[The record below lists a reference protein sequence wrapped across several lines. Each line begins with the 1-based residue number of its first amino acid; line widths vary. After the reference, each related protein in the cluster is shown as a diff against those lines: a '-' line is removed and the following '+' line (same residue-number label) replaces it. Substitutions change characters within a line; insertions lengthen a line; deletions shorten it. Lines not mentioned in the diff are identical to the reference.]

1 MTQAFASEESEAL
14 SLEEAAAAASNCTR
28 EFRADPHPVYAAL
41 REKAPVCPMSPPHG
55 VETYL
60 ITRYDDARAA
70 LADPRLSKDMYGAL
84 DAYHRIF
91 GDSSIALDDNML
103 FSDPPK
109 HTRLRRIVGST
120 FTPKRVEALRARVQ
134 QITDELLDACP
145 KSGAV
150 NLLPE
155 FCFPLPLQVIC
166 ELLGVPENER
176 RQAQEWSATVAQ
188 TGFGPEAR
196 KKLEIAEGNLRDYL
210 VDLCAR
216 KRQEPDGGLLSALV
230 TAQDQEG
237 ALTDHELVSTAWVL
251 LFAGH
256 KSTAYQIGNAVYH
269 LLSRPD
275 QKELALR
282 DANSLNAAIEEI
294 FRFESSVEN
303 STFRHAKEDIV
314 IRDVLIPKGALVQ
327 ISITGANRD
336 PEMFAAPDELD
347 VQRPNVQATHLAF
360 GYGPHYC
367 IGAPLARLEMQLA
380 LTSLFARFPR
390 MTLAVAPEEARWL
403 TVPFPAFRGLA
414 ELPVVLD
421 PS

>member
-14 SLEEAAAAASNCTR
+14 SPEEAAAAASSCSR
-28 EFRADPHPVYAAL
+28 EFRANPHPVYATL
-41 REKAPVCPMSPPHG
+41 REKAPVCPLSPPHG
-55 VETYL
+55 VDTYL

-70 LADPRLSKDMYGAL
+70 LADPRLSKDMYGAI

-120 FTPKRVEALRARVQ
+120 FTPKRVESLRTRIQ
-134 QITDELLDACP
+134 QITDDLLDQCP
-145 KSGAV
+145 TSGPV

-155 FCFPLPLQVIC
+155 FCFPLPMHVIC

-176 RQAQEWSATVAQ
+176 KQAQEWSATVAQ

-196 KKLEIAEGNLRDYL
+196 KALEIAEGNLRDYL
-210 VDLCAR
+210 VGLCAR
-216 KRQEPDGGLLSALV
+216 KRSEPDGGLLSALV

-282 DANSLNAAIEEI
+282 DATSLTSAIEEI
-294 FRFESSVEN
+294 FRFETSVEN
-303 STFRHAKEDIV
+303 STFRWAKEDIV
-314 IRDVLIPKGALVQ
+314 LRDQLIPKGALVQ

-336 PEMFAAPDELD
+336 PEMFAAPDEMD
-347 VQRPNVQATHLAF
+347 VRRKNVQATHLAF

-367 IGAPLARLEMQLA
+367 IGAPLARLEMHTA
-380 LTSLFARFPR
+380 LSSLFGRFPR
-390 MTLAVAPEEARWL
+390 MTLDVAPEDARWL

>member
-14 SLEEAAAAASNCTR
+14 SSETAAAAASSCSR
-28 EFRADPHPVYAAL
+28 EFRANPHPVYAAL
-41 REKAPVCPMSPPHG
+41 RESAPVCPLSPPHG

-70 LADPRLSKDMYGAL
+70 LADPRLSKDMYGAI

-120 FTPKRVEALRARVQ
+120 FTPKRVESLRPRVQ
-134 QITDELLDACP
+134 QITDELLDQCAT
-145 KSGAV
+145 SGPM

-155 FCFPLPLQVIC
+155 FCFPLPLHVIC

-176 RQAQEWSATVAQ
+176 KQAQEWSATVAQ

-196 KKLEIAEGNLRDYL
+196 KALEIAEGKLRDYL
-210 VDLCAR
+210 ADLCAR
-216 KRQEPDGGLLSALV
+216 KRKEPDAGLLSALV
-230 TAQDQEG
+230 TAKDQEG

-256 KSTAYQIGNAVYH
+256 KSTAYQIGNAVHH

-282 DANSLNAAIEEI
+282 DATSMAAAIEEI

-303 STFRHAKEDIV
+303 STFRYATEDIV
-314 IRDVLIPKGALVQ
+314 LRDTLIPKGALVQ

-336 PEMFAAPDELD
+336 PEMFTAPNELD
-347 VQRPNVQATHLAF
+347 VQRLNVQATHLAF

-367 IGAPLARLEMQLA
+367 VGASLARLEMQIA
-380 LTSLFARFPR
+380 LGALFGRFPR
-390 MTLAVAPEEARWL
+390 MEPAVAPEDARWM

>member
-14 SLEEAAAAASNCTR
+14 SSEEAAAAASSCSR
-28 EFRADPHPVYAAL
+28 EFRANPHPVYAAL
-41 REKAPVCPMSPPHG
+41 RETAPVCLLSPPHG
-55 VETYL
+55 VQTYL

-70 LADPRLSKDMYGAL
+70 LADPRLSKDMYGAI

-109 HTRLRRIVGST
+109 HTRLRRIVGNT
-120 FTPKRVEALRARVQ
+120 FTPKRVESLRTRVQ
-134 QITDELLDACP
+134 QITDELLDRCP
-145 KSGAV
+145 TSGPV

-176 RQAQEWSATVAQ
+176 KQAQEWSATVAQ

-196 KKLEIAEGNLRDYL
+196 AKLEIAEGNLRDYL

-216 KRQEPDGGLLSALV
+216 KRSEPDGGLLSALV

-237 ALTDHELVSTAWVL
+237 SLTDHELVSTAWVL

-282 DANSLNAAIEEI
+282 DASAMNAAIEEI
-294 FRFESSVEN
+294 FRFETSVEN
-303 STFRHAKEDIV
+303 STFRHAKEDVV
-314 IRDVLIPKGALVQ
+314 IRDTLIPKGALVQ

-336 PEMFAAPDELD
+336 PEMFTAPNELD
-347 VQRPNVQATHLAF
+347 VRRPNVQATHLAF

-367 IGAPLARLEMQLA
+367 VGAPLARLEMQIA
-380 LTSLFARFPR
+380 LGTLFARHPR
-390 MTLAVAPEEARWL
+390 MALVGAPEDARWM

>member
-14 SLEEAAAAASNCTR
+14 SFEEAAAAASSCSR
-28 EFRADPHPVYAAL
+28 EFRADPHPVYATL
-41 REKAPVCPMSPPHG
+41 REAAPVCPMSPPHG

-70 LADPRLSKDMYGAL
+70 LADPRFSKDMYGAL

-120 FTPKRVEALRARVQ
+120 FTPKRVEALRPRVE
-134 QITDELLDACP
+134 QITAGLLDRCP
-145 KSGAV
+145 TSAPV
-150 NLLPE
+150 DLLPE

-176 RQAQEWSATVAQ
+176 QKAQEWSATVAK

-196 KKLEIAEGNLRDYL
+196 AKLEIAEGNLREYL
-210 VDLCAR
+210 VELCAR
-216 KRQEPDGGLLSALV
+216 KRREPDDGLLSALV
-230 TAQDQEG
+230 TAKDQEG

-256 KSTAYQIGNAVYH
+256 KTTAYQIGNTVHH
-269 LLSRPD
+269 LLGRPE
-275 QKELALR
+275 QKAMALK
-282 DANSLNAAIEEI
+282 DASALNAAIEEVL
-294 FRFESSVEN
+294 RFETSVEN
-303 STFRHAKEDIV
+303 ATFRHATEDV
-314 IRDVLIPKGALVQ
+314 VLRDTLIPKGALVQ
-327 ISITGANRD
+327 ISLAGANRD
-336 PEMFAAPDELD
+336 PEMFAEPNEMD
-347 VQRPNVQATHLAF
+347 VRRPNVQATHLAF
-360 GYGPHYC
+360 GFGPHYC
-367 IGAPLARLEMQLA
+367 VGAPLARLEMQTA
-380 LTSLFARFPR
+380 LTTLFARFPR
-390 MTLAVAPEEARWL
+390 VARAGDPGEARWM

>member
-14 SLEEAAAAASNCTR
+14 SPEEAAAAASACSR
-28 EFRADPHPVYAAL
+28 EFRANPHPVYAAL
-41 REKAPVCPMSPPHG
+41 RETAPVCPLSPPHG

-70 LADPRLSKDMYGAL
+70 LADPRLSKDMYGAI

-120 FTPKRVEALRARVQ
+120 FTPKRVESLRSRVQ
-134 QITDELLDACP
+134 QITDELLDQCP
-145 KSGAV
+145 ASGPF

-155 FCFPLPLQVIC
+155 FCFPLPLHVIC

-176 RQAQEWSATVAQ
+176 KQAQEWSATVAQ

-216 KRQEPDGGLLSALV
+216 KRKEPDSGLLSALV
-230 TAQDQEG
+230 TAQDVDG

-269 LLSRPD
+269 LLAQPE
-275 QKELALR
+275 QKQLALR
-282 DANSLNAAIEEI
+282 DETAMTAAIEEI
-294 FRFESSVEN
+294 FRFETSVEN
-303 STFRHAKEDIV
+303 STFRHATEDIV
-314 IRDVLIPKGALVQ
+314 MRDTLIPKGALVQ
-327 ISITGANRD
+327 ISITGAHRD
-336 PEMFAAPDELD
+336 PEAFADPDRLD
-347 VQRPNVQATHLAF
+347 VTRPNVQATHIAF
-360 GYGPHYC
+360 GVGPHYC
-367 IGAPLARLEMQLA
+367 IGAPLARLEMQIA
-380 LTSLFARFPR
+380 LTTLFGRYPR
-390 MTLAVAPEEARWL
+390 MALAGAPEDARWL

>member
-1 MTQAFASEESEAL
+1 MTQAFASEEMS
-14 SLEEAAAAASNCTR
+14 SDEAAAAASSCSR
-28 EFRADPHPVYAAL
+28 EFRANPHPVYAAL
-41 REKAPVCPMSPPHG
+41 RATAPVCPLTPPHG
-55 VETYL
+55 VDTYL

-70 LADPRLSKDMYGAL
+70 LADPRLSKDMYGAI

-109 HTRLRRIVGST
+109 HTRLRRIVGTT
-120 FTPKRVEALRARVQ
+120 FTPKRVESLRPKVQ
-134 QITDELLDACP
+134 KIADELLERCP
-145 KSGAV
+145 ASEPV

-155 FCFPLPLQVIC
+155 FCFPLPLHVIC

-196 KKLEIAEGNLRDYL
+196 KALEQAEGNLRDYL
-210 VDLCAR
+210 VDLIAR
-216 KRQEPDGGLLSALV
+216 KRQEPDGALLSALV
-230 TAQDQEG
+230 TAQDEDG

-269 LLSRPD
+269 LLSRPE
-275 QKELALR
+275 QKRLAFR
-282 DANSLNAAIEEI
+282 DPKATAAAVEEI
-294 FRFESSVEN
+294 FRFETSVEN
-303 STFRHAKEDIV
+303 STFRYATEDIKM
-314 IRDVLIPKGALVQ
+314 RDTLIPKGALVQ
-327 ISITGANRD
+327 ISLTAANRD
-336 PEMFAAPDELD
+336 PEMFPDPDRMD
-347 VQRPNVQATHLAF
+347 VERPNVQATHLAF
-360 GYGPHYC
+360 GLGPHYC
-367 IGAPLARLEMQLA
+367 IGAPLARLEMQIA
-380 LTSLFARFPR
+380 LGTLFGRHPGMALVGEP
-390 MTLAVAPEEARWL
+390 ADVRWL

>member
-1 MTQAFASEESEAL
+1 MTQAFASEETSSED
-14 SLEEAAAAASNCTR
+14 AAAAASACSR
-28 EFRADPHPVYAAL
+28 EFRANPHPVYAAL
-41 REKAPVCPMSPPHG
+41 RATAPVCPLKPPHG
-55 VETYL
+55 VDTYL

-70 LADPRLSKDMYGAL
+70 LADPRLSKDMYGAI

-109 HTRLRRIVGST
+109 HTRLRRIVGTT
-120 FTPKRVEALRARVQ
+120 FTPKRVESLRPKVQ
-134 QITDELLDACP
+134 EITDELLDRCP
-145 KSGAV
+145 ASEPV
-150 NLLPE
+150 NLLQE
-155 FCFPLPLQVIC
+155 FCFPLPLHVIC

-196 KKLEIAEGNLRDYL
+196 KALELAEGNLRDYL
-210 VDLCAR
+210 VDLIAR
-216 KRQEPDGGLLSALV
+216 KRKEPDGALLSALV
-230 TAQDQEG
+230 TARDEDG

-269 LLSRPD
+269 LLGQPE
-275 QKELALR
+275 QKRLAFR
-282 DANSLNAAIEEI
+282 DPGATAAAVEEI
-294 FRFESSVEN
+294 FRFETSVEN
-303 STFRHAKEDIV
+303 STFRYATEDIKM
-314 IRDVLIPKGALVQ
+314 RDTLIPKGALVQ
-327 ISITGANRD
+327 ISLTAANRD
-336 PEMFAAPDELD
+336 PEMFPDPDRMD
-347 VQRPNVQATHLAF
+347 VERPNVQATHLAF
-360 GYGPHYC
+360 GLGPHYC
-367 IGAPLARLEMQLA
+367 IGAPLARLEMQIA
-380 LTSLFARFPR
+380 LTTLFGRHPGMA
-390 MTLAVAPEEARWL
+390 LAAEPENVPWL

>member
-14 SLEEAAAAASNCTR
+14 SPEEAAAAASGCSR
-28 EFRADPHPVYAAL
+28 EFRANPHPVYAAL
-41 REKAPVCPMSPPHG
+41 RESAPVCPLSPPHG

-70 LADPRLSKDMYGAL
+70 LADPRLSKDMYGAI

-120 FTPKRVEALRARVQ
+120 FTPKRVESLRARVQ
-134 QITDELLDACP
+134 QITDELLDQCP
-145 KSGAV
+145 ASGTV

-155 FCFPLPLQVIC
+155 FCFPLPLHVIC

-176 RQAQEWSATVAQ
+176 KQAQEWSATVAQ

-210 VDLCAR
+210 VELCAR
-216 KRQEPDGGLLSALV
+216 KRKEPDSGLLSALV
-230 TAQDQEG
+230 MAQDEDG

-269 LLSRPD
+269 LLAQPE
-275 QKELALR
+275 QKQLALR
-282 DANSLNAAIEEI
+282 DADAMTAAIEEI
-294 FRFESSVEN
+294 FRFETSVEN
-303 STFRHAKEDIV
+303 STFRHATEDIV
-314 IRDVLIPKGALVQ
+314 MRDTRIPKGALVQ
-327 ISITGANRD
+327 ISITGAHRD
-336 PEMFAAPDELD
+336 PEAFADPDRLD
-347 VQRPNVQATHLAF
+347 VTRPNVQAAHIAF
-360 GYGPHYC
+360 GVGPHYC
-367 IGAPLARLEMQLA
+367 IGAPLARLEMQIA
-380 LTSLFARFPR
+380 LTTLFGRYPR
-390 MTLAVAPEEARWL
+390 MTLVGAPEDARWL

>member
-1 MTQAFASEESEAL
+1 MTQAFASEEMSP
-14 SLEEAAAAASNCTR
+14 EEAAAAASACSR

-41 REKAPVCPMSPPHG
+41 RATAPVCPLKPPHG
-55 VETYL
+55 VDTYL

-70 LADPRLSKDMYGAL
+70 LADPRLSKDMYGAI

-109 HTRLRRIVGST
+109 HTRLRRIVGTT
-120 FTPKRVEALRARVQ
+120 FTPKRVESLRPKVQ
-134 QITDELLDACP
+134 KIADELLDRCP
-145 KSGAV
+145 ASEPL

-155 FCFPLPLQVIC
+155 FCFPLPLHVIC

-196 KKLEIAEGNLRDYL
+196 KALELAEGNLRDYL
-210 VDLCAR
+210 VDLIAR
-216 KRQEPDGGLLSALV
+216 KRKEPDGALLSALV
-230 TAQDQEG
+230 TAQDEDG

-269 LLSRPD
+269 LLSRPE
-275 QKELALR
+275 QKRLAFR
-282 DANSLNAAIEEI
+282 DPEATAAAVEEI
-294 FRFESSVEN
+294 FRFETSVEN
-303 STFRHAKEDIV
+303 STFRYATEDIKM
-314 IRDVLIPKGALVQ
+314 RDTLIPKGALVQ
-327 ISITGANRD
+327 ISLTAANRD
-336 PEMFAAPDELD
+336 PEMFPDPDRMD
-347 VQRPNVQATHLAF
+347 VERPNVQATHLAF
-360 GYGPHYC
+360 GLGPHYC
-367 IGAPLARLEMQLA
+367 IGAPLARLEMQIA
-380 LTSLFARFPR
+380 LTTLFGRHPDMA
-390 MTLAVAPEEARWL
+390 LVGEPESVRWL
-403 TVPFPAFRGLA
+403 TVPFPAFRGVA

>member
-1 MTQAFASEESEAL
+1 MSQAFASEEL
-14 SLEEAAAAASNCTR
+14 SSDEAAAAASSCSR
-28 EFRADPHPVYAAL
+28 EFRADPHPVYAVL
-41 REKAPVCPMSPPHG
+41 REKAPVCPLSPPHG
-55 VETYL
+55 VQTYL

-109 HTRLRRIVGST
+109 HTRLRRIVGNT
-120 FTPKRVEALRARVQ
+120 FTPKRVEALRPRVQ
-134 QITDELLDACP
+134 KIVDDLLDRCP
-145 KSGAV
+145 TAESFD
-150 NLLPE
+150 LLPE

-176 RQAQEWSATVAQ
+176 RQAQEWSSTVAQ

-196 KKLEIAEGNLRDYL
+196 KALEVAEGNLRDYL
-210 VDLCAR
+210 VDLIAR
-216 KRQEPDGGLLSALV
+216 KRREPDDGLLSALV

-256 KSTAYQIGNAVYH
+256 KTTAYQTGNAVYH
-269 LLSRPD
+269 LLTQPE
-275 QKELALR
+275 QKRLALR
-282 DANSLNAAIEEI
+282 DAGATAAAVEEI
-294 FRFESSVEN
+294 FRFEPSVEN
-303 STFRHAKEDIV
+303 STFRYAKEDIV
-314 IRDVLIPKGALVQ
+314 VRDTLIPKGALVQ
-327 ISITGANRD
+327 ISISGANRD
-336 PEMFAAPDELD
+336 PEAFADPDRMD
-347 VQRPNVQATHLAF
+347 VTRPNVQASHLTF
-360 GYGPHYC
+360 GFGPHYC
-367 IGAPLARLEMQLA
+367 IGAPLARLEMQTA
-380 LTSLFARFPR
+380 LTTLFGRYPR
-390 MTLAVAPEEARWL
+390 MDLAVAPQDARWL

-414 ELPVVLD
+414 ELPVLLD

>member
-1 MTQAFASEESEAL
+1 MTQAFASEEMS
-14 SLEEAAAAASNCTR
+14 SEEAAAAASACSR
-28 EFRADPHPVYAAL
+28 EFRANPHPVYAAL
-41 REKAPVCPMSPPHG
+41 RETAPVCPLSPPHG
-55 VETYL
+55 VDTYL

-70 LADPRLSKDMYGAL
+70 LADPRLSKDMYGAI

-120 FTPKRVEALRARVQ
+120 FTPKRVESLRQRVQ
-134 QITDELLDACP
+134 EITDELLDRCP
-145 KSGAV
+145 ASEPV

-155 FCFPLPLQVIC
+155 FCFPLPLHVIC

-176 RQAQEWSATVAQ
+176 KQAQEWSATVAQ

-196 KKLEIAEGNLRDYL
+196 KALELAEGNLRDYL
-210 VDLCAR
+210 VDLIAR
-216 KRQEPDGGLLSALV
+216 KRKEPDGALLSALV
-230 TAQDQEG
+230 TAQDQDG
-237 ALTDHELVSTAWVL
+237 ALTNHELVSTAWVL

-269 LLSRPD
+269 LLSQPE
-275 QKELALR
+275 QKRLAFR
-282 DANSLNAAIEEI
+282 DPKATAAAVEEI
-294 FRFESSVEN
+294 FRFETSVEN
-303 STFRHAKEDIV
+303 STFRYATEDIE
-314 IRDVLIPKGALVQ
+314 IRDTRIPKGALVQ
-327 ISITGANRD
+327 ISLTAANRD
-336 PEMFAAPDELD
+336 PEMFPDPDRMD
-347 VQRPNVQATHLAF
+347 VERPNVQATHLAF
-360 GYGPHYC
+360 GLGPHYC
-367 IGAPLARLEMQLA
+367 IGAPLARLEMQIALA
-380 LTSLFARFPR
+380 TLFGRYPR
-390 MTLAVAPEEARWL
+390 MALVGEPEDARWL

>member
-1 MTQAFASEESEAL
+1 MSP
-14 SLEEAAAAASNCTR
+14 EAAAAAASSCSR

-41 REKAPVCPMSPPHG
+41 RESAPVCPMSPPHG

-120 FTPKRVEALRARVQ
+120 FTPKRVESLRARVQ
-134 QITDELLDACP
+134 EITDELLDACP
-145 KSGAV
+145 TTEPV

-166 ELLGVPENER
+166 ELLGVPEHER
-176 RQAQEWSATVAQ
+176 KQAQEWSATVAQ

-196 KKLEIAEGNLRDYL
+196 AKLEIAEGNLRDYL
-210 VDLCAR
+210 IDLCAR
-216 KRQEPDGGLLSALV
+216 KRDEPDAGLLSALV
-230 TAQDQEG
+230 RAQDEEG

-282 DANSLNAAIEEI
+282 DARAMNAAIEEI
-294 FRFESSVEN
+294 FRFETSVEN
-303 STFRHAKEDIV
+303 STFRHAKEDVV
-314 IRDVLIPKGALVQ
+314 IRDTLIPKGSLVQ

-336 PEMFAAPDELD
+336 PEMFTAPNELD
-347 VQRPNVQATHLAF
+347 VRRPNVQATHLAF

-380 LTSLFARFPR
+380 LGTLFARHPR
-390 MTLAVAPEEARWL
+390 MTLAVAPEEARWM

>member
-14 SLEEAAAAASNCTR
+14 SSQEAAAAASSCSR
-28 EFRADPHPVYAAL
+28 EFRANPHPVYAAL
-41 REKAPVCPMSPPHG
+41 REAAPVCPLSPPHG

-70 LADPRLSKDMYGAL
+70 LADPRLSKDMYGAI

-109 HTRLRRIVGST
+109 HTRLRRIVGNT
-120 FTPKRVEALRARVQ
+120 FTPKRVESLRMRVQ
-134 QITDELLDACP
+134 QITDELLDQCP
-145 KSGAV
+145 TAGPV

-176 RQAQEWSATVAQ
+176 KQAQEWSATVAQ

-196 KKLEIAEGNLRDYL
+196 AKLEIAEGNLRDYL

-216 KRQEPDGGLLSALV
+216 KRSEPDSGLLSALV

-237 ALTDHELVSTAWVL
+237 SLTDHELVSTAWVL

-282 DANSLNAAIEEI
+282 DANAMNAAIEEI
-294 FRFESSVEN
+294 FRFETSVEN
-303 STFRHAKEDIV
+303 STFRHAKEDVV

-336 PEMFAAPDELD
+336 PEMFTAPNELD

-367 IGAPLARLEMQLA
+367 VGAPLARLEMQIA
-380 LTSLFARFPR
+380 LGTLFARHPR
-390 MTLAVAPEEARWL
+390 MALAVAPEDARWM

>member
-14 SLEEAAAAASNCTR
+14 SPEEAATAASNCTR
-28 EFRADPHPVYAAL
+28 EFRANPHPVYAAL
-41 REKAPVCPMSPPHG
+41 RETAPVCPLSPPHG

-70 LADPRLSKDMYGAL
+70 LADPRLSKDMYGAI

-120 FTPKRVEALRARVQ
+120 FTPKRVESLRTRVQ
-134 QITDELLDACP
+134 EITDNLLDQCP
-145 KSGAV
+145 TSGPV

-155 FCFPLPLQVIC
+155 FCFPLPLHVIC

-176 RQAQEWSATVAQ
+176 KQAQEWSATVAQ

-196 KKLEIAEGNLRDYL
+196 KALEIAEGNLRDYL
-210 VDLCAR
+210 AELCTR
-216 KRQEPDGGLLSALV
+216 KRSEPDGGLLSALV

-237 ALTDHELVSTAWVL
+237 SLTDHELVSTAWVL

-282 DANSLNAAIEEI
+282 DASAMNAAIEEI
-294 FRFESSVEN
+294 FRFETSVEN

-314 IRDVLIPKGALVQ
+314 IRDQLIPKGALVQ

-336 PEMFAAPDELD
+336 PEMFAAPDEMD

-367 IGAPLARLEMQLA
+367 IGAPLARLEMQTA

-390 MTLAVAPEEARWL
+390 MELAVAPEDARWL

>member
-14 SLEEAAAAASNCTR
+14 SAHEAAAAASSCSR
-28 EFRADPHPVYAAL
+28 EFRANPHPVYAAL
-41 REKAPVCPMSPPHG
+41 RESAPVCPLSPPHG

-70 LADPRLSKDMYGAL
+70 LADPRFSKDMYGAI

-109 HTRLRRIVGST
+109 HTRLRRIVGNT
-120 FTPKRVEALRARVQ
+120 FTPKRVESLRARVQ

-145 KSGAV
+145 TNEPV

-176 RQAQEWSATVAQ
+176 KQAQEWSATVAQ

-196 KKLEIAEGNLRDYL
+196 AKLEIAEGNLRDYL

-216 KRQEPDGGLLSALV
+216 KRREPDSGLLSALV

-237 ALTDHELVSTAWVL
+237 ALTDGELVSTAWVL

-256 KSTAYQIGNAVYH
+256 KSTAYQIGNAVHH
-269 LLSRPD
+269 LLSRPE
-275 QKELALR
+275 QKELALK
-282 DANSLNAAIEEI
+282 DASSLASAIEEV
-294 FRFESSVEN
+294 FRFETSVEN
-303 STFRHAKEDIV
+303 STFRYAKEDV
-314 IRDVLIPKGALVQ
+314 VVRDTLIPKGALVQ

-336 PEMFAAPDELD
+336 PEMFAAPDEMD
-347 VQRPNVQATHLAF
+347 VRRPNVQASHLAF

-367 IGAPLARLEMQLA
+367 VGAPLARLEMQIA
-380 LTSLFARFPR
+380 LGTLFARHPKVA
-390 MTLAVAPEEARWL
+390 LAQKPEDARWM

>member
-1 MTQAFASEESEAL
+1 MTQAFASEESEAP
-14 SLEEAAAAASNCTR
+14 SSEEAAAAASSCSR

-41 REKAPVCPMSPPHG
+41 REQAPVCPLSPPHG

-60 ITRYDDARAA
+60 VTRYDDARAA
-70 LADPRLSKDMYGAL
+70 LADPRLSKDMYGAM

-91 GDSSIALDDNML
+91 GDSSVALDDNML

-120 FTPKRVEALRARVQ
+120 FTPKRVESLRPRVQ
-134 QITDELLDACP
+134 EITDGLLDACR
-145 KSGAV
+145 KSEAV

-176 RQAQEWSATVAQ
+176 KQAQEWSATVAQ

-196 KKLEIAEGNLRDYL
+196 KKLEVAEGNLRDYL

-216 KRQEPDGGLLSALV
+216 KRREPDGGLLSALV
-230 TAQDQEG
+230 TAKDQEG
-237 ALTDHELVSTAWVL
+237 ALTDHELVSTAWVI

-256 KSTAYQIGNAVYH
+256 KTTAYQIGNAVYH

-282 DANSLNAAIEEI
+282 DAKALAAAIEEI
-294 FRFESSVEN
+294 FRFETSVEN
-303 STFRHAKEDIV
+303 ATFRYAKEDIV
-314 IRDVLIPKGALVQ
+314 IRDTLIPKGALVQ
-327 ISITGANRD
+327 ISLAGANRD
-336 PEMFAAPDELD
+336 PRMFARPDEMD
-347 VQRPNVQATHLAF
+347 VRRPNVQATHLTF

-367 IGAPLARLEMQLA
+367 VGAPLARLELQTA
-380 LTSLFARFPR
+380 LTTLFQRYPGMA
-390 MTLAVAPEEARWL
+390 LAGAPGDARWL

>member
-1 MTQAFASEESEAL
+1 MTQAFASEEFEAL
-14 SLEEAAAAASNCTR
+14 SSEEAAAAASSCSR
-28 EFRADPHPVYAAL
+28 EFRANPHPVYAAL
-41 REKAPVCPMSPPHG
+41 RETAPVCPLSPPHG

-70 LADPRLSKDMYGAL
+70 LADPRLSKDMYGAI

-120 FTPKRVEALRARVQ
+120 FTPKRVESLRPRVQ
-134 QITDELLDACP
+134 QITEDLLDQCP
-145 KSGAV
+145 TAGAV

-155 FCFPLPLQVIC
+155 FCFPLPLHVIC

-176 RQAQEWSATVAQ
+176 KQAQEWSATVAQ

-196 KKLEIAEGNLRDYL
+196 KALEVAEGNLRDYL

-216 KRQEPDGGLLSALV
+216 KRREPDQGLLSALV
-230 TAQDQEG
+230 TAKDQEG

-282 DANSLNAAIEEI
+282 DANSMNAAMEEI

-303 STFRHAKEDIV
+303 STFRYAKEDVV
-314 IRDVLIPKGALVQ
+314 IRDTLIPKGALVQ

-336 PEMFAAPDELD
+336 PEMFAAPNELD
-347 VQRPNVQATHLAF
+347 VRRPNVQATHLSF

-367 IGAPLARLEMQLA
+367 IGAPLARLEMQVA
-380 LTSLFARFPR
+380 LTTLFGRYPR
-390 MTLAVAPEEARWL
+390 MTLVGAPEEARWL

-414 ELPVVLD
+414 ELPVTLD

>member
-327 ISITGANRD
+327 ISITGGNRD

-390 MTLAVAPEEARWL
+390 MTLAVVPEEARWL

>member
-1 MTQAFASEESEAL
+1 MTQAFASEEL
-14 SLEEAAAAASNCTR
+14 SSEEAAAEASSCSR
-28 EFRADPHPVYAAL
+28 AFRANPHPVYAKL
-41 REKAPVCPMSPPHG
+41 RETAPVCPLSPPHG

-70 LADPRLSKDMYGAL
+70 LADPRLSKDMYGAI

-120 FTPKRVEALRARVQ
+120 FTPKRVESLRERVQ
-134 QITDELLDACP
+134 KITNDLLDRCP
-145 KSGAV
+145 TSEPV

-155 FCFPLPLQVIC
+155 FGFPLPLHVIS
-166 ELLGVPENER
+166 ELLGIPEDER
-176 RQAQEWSATVAQ
+176 TQAQEWSATVAQ

-196 KKLEIAEGNLRDYL
+196 KALEIAEGNLRDYL
-210 VDLCAR
+210 VELITR
-216 KRQEPDGGLLSALV
+216 KRTEPDDGLLSALV
-230 TAQDQEG
+230 TARDQDG

-269 LLSRPD
+269 LLTQPE
-275 QKELALR
+275 QKRLAFR
-282 DANSLNAAIEEI
+282 DAGATAAAIEEI
-294 FRFESSVEN
+294 FRFETSVEN
-303 STFRHAKEDIV
+303 GTFRYATEDIR
-314 IRDVLIPKGALVQ
+314 IRDTLIPKGALVQ
-327 ISITGANRD
+327 ISIAGAHRD
-336 PEMFAAPDELD
+336 PEAFAAPDQLD
-347 VQRPNVQATHLAF
+347 VTRPNVQATHLAF

-367 IGAPLARLEMQLA
+367 VGAPLARLEMQIA
-380 LTSLFARFPR
+380 LTTLFERYPR
-390 MTLAVAPEEARWL
+390 MSLVGAPEDVRWL

-421 PS
+421 PA

>member
-1 MTQAFASEESEAL
+1 MTQAFASEEMS
-14 SLEEAAAAASNCTR
+14 SEEADAAASSCSR
-28 EFRADPHPVYAAL
+28 EFRANPHPVYAAL
-41 REKAPVCPMSPPHG
+41 RATAPVCPLTPPHG
-55 VETYL
+55 VDTYL

-70 LADPRLSKDMYGAL
+70 LADPRLSKDMYGAI

-109 HTRLRRIVGST
+109 HTRLRRIVGTT
-120 FTPKRVEALRARVQ
+120 FTPKRVESLRPKVQ
-134 QITDELLDACP
+134 KITDDLLERCP
-145 KSGAV
+145 ASEPV

-155 FCFPLPLQVIC
+155 FCFPLPLHVIC

-196 KKLEIAEGNLRDYL
+196 KALELAEGNLRDYL
-210 VDLCAR
+210 VELIAR
-216 KRQEPDGGLLSALV
+216 KRKEPDGALLSALV
-230 TAQDQEG
+230 TAQDEDG

-256 KSTAYQIGNAVYH
+256 KSTAYQLGNAVYH
-269 LLSRPD
+269 LLSQPE
-275 QKELALR
+275 QKRLAFR
-282 DANSLNAAIEEI
+282 DPAATAAAVEEI
-294 FRFESSVEN
+294 FRFETSVEN
-303 STFRHAKEDIV
+303 STFRYATEDIKM
-314 IRDVLIPKGALVQ
+314 RDTRIPKGALVQ
-327 ISITGANRD
+327 ISLTAANRD
-336 PEMFAAPDELD
+336 PEMFPDPDRMD
-347 VQRPNVQATHLAF
+347 VERPNVQATHLAF
-360 GYGPHYC
+360 GLGPHYC
-367 IGAPLARLEMQLA
+367 IGAPLARLEMQIALA
-380 LTSLFARFPR
+380 TLFGRHPR
-390 MTLAVAPEEARWL
+390 MALVGEPEDARWL

>member
-1 MTQAFASEESEAL
+1 MTQAFASEEFEAL
-14 SLEEAAAAASNCTR
+14 SSEEAAAAASSCSR
-28 EFRADPHPVYAAL
+28 EFRANPHPVYAAL
-41 REKAPVCPMSPPHG
+41 RETAPVCPLSPPHG

-70 LADPRLSKDMYGAL
+70 LADPRLSKDMYGAI

-120 FTPKRVEALRARVQ
+120 FTPKRVESLRPRVQ
-134 QITDELLDACP
+134 QITEDLLDQCP
-145 KSGAV
+145 TAGAV

-155 FCFPLPLQVIC
+155 FCFPLPLHVIC

-176 RQAQEWSATVAQ
+176 KQAQEWSATVAQ

-196 KKLEIAEGNLRDYL
+196 KALEVAEGNLRDYL

-216 KRQEPDGGLLSALV
+216 KRREPDPGLLSALV
-230 TAQDQEG
+230 TAKDQEG

-282 DANSLNAAIEEI
+282 DANSMNAAMEEI

-303 STFRHAKEDIV
+303 STFRYAKEDVV
-314 IRDVLIPKGALVQ
+314 IRDTLIPKGALVQ

-336 PEMFAAPDELD
+336 PEMFAAPNELD
-347 VQRPNVQATHLAF
+347 VRRPNVQATHLSF

-367 IGAPLARLEMQLA
+367 IGAPLARLEMQVA
-380 LTSLFARFPR
+380 LTTLFGRYPR
-390 MTLAVAPEEARWL
+390 MTLVGAPEEARWL

-414 ELPVVLD
+414 ELPVTLD

>member
-1 MTQAFASEESEAL
+1 MTQAFASEEMSP
-14 SLEEAAAAASNCTR
+14 EEAAAAASACSR
-28 EFRADPHPVYAAL
+28 EFRANPHPVYAAL
-41 REKAPVCPMSPPHG
+41 RATAPVCPLKPPHG
-55 VETYL
+55 VDTYL

-70 LADPRLSKDMYGAL
+70 LADPRLSKDMYGAI

-109 HTRLRRIVGST
+109 HTRLRRIVGTT
-120 FTPKRVEALRARVQ
+120 FTPKRVESLRPKVQ
-134 QITDELLDACP
+134 EITDELLDRCP
-145 KSGAV
+145 ASEPV
-150 NLLPE
+150 NLLQE
-155 FCFPLPLQVIC
+155 FCFPLPLHVIC

-196 KKLEIAEGNLRDYL
+196 KALELAEGNLRDYL
-210 VDLCAR
+210 VDLIAR
-216 KRQEPDGGLLSALV
+216 KRKEPDGALLSALV
-230 TAQDQEG
+230 TARDEDG

-269 LLSRPD
+269 LLSQPE
-275 QKELALR
+275 QKRLAFR
-282 DANSLNAAIEEI
+282 DPGATAAAVEEI
-294 FRFESSVEN
+294 FRFETSVEN
-303 STFRHAKEDIV
+303 STFRYATEDIKM
-314 IRDVLIPKGALVQ
+314 RDTLIPKGALVQ
-327 ISITGANRD
+327 ISITAANRD
-336 PEMFAAPDELD
+336 PEMFPDPDRMD
-347 VQRPNVQATHLAF
+347 VERPNVQATHLAF
-360 GYGPHYC
+360 GLGPHYC
-367 IGAPLARLEMQLA
+367 IGAPLARLEMQIA
-380 LTSLFARFPR
+380 LTTLFGRHPGMA
-390 MTLAVAPEEARWL
+390 LAGEPENVPWL

>member
-1 MTQAFASEESEAL
+1 MTQAFASEGMS
-14 SLEEAAAAASNCTR
+14 SEEAAAAASSCSR
-28 EFRADPHPVYAAL
+28 EFRANPHPVYAAL
-41 REKAPVCPMSPPHG
+41 REAAPVCPLSPPHG
-55 VETYL
+55 VDTYL

-70 LADPRLSKDMYGAL
+70 LADPRLSKDMYGAI

-109 HTRLRRIVGST
+109 HTRLRRIVGAT
-120 FTPKRVEALRARVQ
+120 FTPKRVESLREQVQ
-134 QITDELLDACP
+134 KITDGLLDRCP
-145 KSGAV
+145 ASEPV
-150 NLLPE
+150 NLLTE
-155 FCFPLPLQVIC
+155 FCFPLPLHVIC

-176 RQAQEWSATVAQ
+176 KQAQEWSATVAQ

-210 VDLCAR
+210 VDLIAR
-216 KRQEPDGGLLSALV
+216 KRREPDGALLSALV
-230 TAQDQEG
+230 TAQDQDG
-237 ALTDHELVSTAWVL
+237 ALTDGELVSTAWVL

-269 LLSRPD
+269 LLSRPE
-275 QKELALR
+275 QKRLAMR
-282 DANSLNAAIEEI
+282 GPEAMAAAVEEV
-294 FRFESSVEN
+294 FRFETSVEN
-303 STFRHAKEDIV
+303 STFRYAKEDIK

-327 ISITGANRD
+327 ISLTSANRD
-336 PEMFAAPDELD
+336 PEMFPEPDTMD
-347 VQRPNVQATHLAF
+347 VERPNVQATHLAF
-360 GYGPHYC
+360 GLGPHYC
-367 IGAPLARLEMQLA
+367 IGAPLARLEMQIA
-380 LTSLFARFPR
+380 LGTLFARHPD
-390 MTLAVAPEEARWL
+390 MALAVAPEEARWL